1 MNELKIFESEEFGKV
16 RIIMIEGEPWFVGK
30 DVADALGYA
39 NTRDALATH
48 VEEEDKKTVVIS
60 DGKRGNPNQVI
71 INESGLYALIFGSRL
86 KSAKRFKHWVTS
98 EVLPSIRKT
107 GGYSIGD
114 NNTTPGVKGSHT
126 VIPMKGNWYDKVKP
140 KIQLVCEVY
149 GIDKKKLYHII
160 LTNIQGVYSW
170 DYAVMAYMRETGN
183 APRYPMDVVAHFQ
196 QFQEAAEQVMNILL
210 ERAGYGDLNA

>member
-1 MNELKIFESEEFGKV
+1 MNELKIFESPEFGKV
-16 RIIMIEGEPWFVGK
+16 RTVVIDGEPWFVGK
-30 DVADALGYA
+30 DVAEALGFT
-39 NTRDALATH
+39 NSRDAISTH
-48 VEEEDKKTVVIS
+48 VFIEDRGVATI
-60 DGKRGNPNQVI
+60 DTLGGKQEMVI

-86 KSAKRFKHWVTS
+86 KSAKRFKYWVTS

-114 NNTTPGVKGSHT
+114 NSTTPGVKGSHT

-140 KIQLVCEVY
+140 KIQLVCDVY
-149 GIDKKKLYHII
+149 GIDKKKLYHLI

-196 QFQEAAEQVMNILL
+196 QFQEAAEQVMDILL

>member
-16 RIIMIEGEPWFVGK
+16 RIIMVEGEPWFVAK
-30 DVADALGYA
+30 DVATALGYK
-39 NTRDALATH
+39 NTNVAIQDN
-48 VEEEDKKTVVIS
+48 VDEEDKGVAKVTTRG
-60 DGKRGNPNQVI
+60 GKQDAII
-71 INESGLYALIFGSRL
+71 INESGLYALIFGSKL

-98 EVLPSIRKT
+98 DVLPSIRKM

-114 NNTTPGVKGSHT
+114 NSTTPGVKGSHT

-140 KIQLVCEVY
+140 KIQLVCDVY
-149 GIDKKKLYHII
+149 GIDKKKLYHLI

-196 QFQEAAEQVMNILL
+196 QFQEAAEQVMDILL
-210 ERAGYGDLNA
+210 ERSGYGDLNA

>member
-1 MNELKIFESEEFGKV
+1 MNKLKIFESEEFGKV
-16 RIIMIEGEPWFVGK
+16 RTVVIDGEPWFVGK
-30 DVADALGYA
+30 DVAEALGFT
-39 NTRDALATH
+39 NSRDAISTH
-48 VEEEDKKTVVIS
+48 VFDEDKGVATI
-60 DGKRGNPNQVI
+60 DTLGGKQEMVI

-107 GGYSIGD
+107 GGYSITD

-149 GIDKKKLYHII
+149 GIDKKKLYHIV